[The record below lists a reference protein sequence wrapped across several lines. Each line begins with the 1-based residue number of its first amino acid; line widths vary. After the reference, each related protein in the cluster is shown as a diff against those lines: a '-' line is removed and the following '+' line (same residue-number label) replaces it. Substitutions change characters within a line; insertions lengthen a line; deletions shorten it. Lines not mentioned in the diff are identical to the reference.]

1 MRHRPRKRLGTMQLR
16 GGDASAG
23 YAGKAQSA
31 ARIRPIGAVI
41 MQETEEC
48 RRVCCAYS
56 F

>member
-1 MRHRPRKRLGTMQLR
+1 MRYRQRKRLGTMQLR
-16 GGDASAG
+16 GGDACAG
-23 YAGKAQSA
+23 YGRKAQSA

-41 MQETEEC
+41 IQETEQC